1 MSFWQNV
8 DQTCAVLGKSDG
20 AAGELTVNFSSSFE
34 SSRNFEPTAESNRRS
49 PPGSDF
55 PRATSTSGR
64 ATSPRGRSLAAS
76 SATPT
81 ISETSTSSLPLN
93 RFYSSPTRRQNKL
106 ARLLV
111 VIKVINMWRRYNNAM
126 LEINATLASFDI
138 KCRHLYQCDISC
150 IRHYGVRHSCI

>member
-1 MSFWQNV
+1 VSFWQNV
-8 DQTCAVLGKSDG
+8 DQTCAILGKSDG

-55 PRATSTSGR
+55 PRATLTSGR

-106 ARLLV
+106 ACLLWV
-111 VIKVINMWRRYNNAM
+111 SFLKVLGKVGII
-126 LEINATLASFDI
+126 LSE
-138 KCRHLYQCDISC
+138 
-150 IRHYGVRHSCI
+150 